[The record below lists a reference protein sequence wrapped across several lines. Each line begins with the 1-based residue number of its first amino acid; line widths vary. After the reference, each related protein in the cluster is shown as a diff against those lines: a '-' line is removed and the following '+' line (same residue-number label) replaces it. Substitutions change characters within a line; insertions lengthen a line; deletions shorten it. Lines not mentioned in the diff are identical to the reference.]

1 MKRIYLASPHIGDEE
16 MKYIQ
21 QAFDTNWVAPLGPNV
36 EGFENELKEYV
47 NVKNATALSS
57 GTSAI
62 HLVLKVLGVKEGDVV
77 FCSSLTFSASVNPVI
92 YEKAIP
98 VFIDSDYKTWNMS
111 PKALQNAFDDA
122 VKNNKLPKAVIVVNL
137 YGQSADYDEILKICN
152 KYNVP
157 VIEDAAESLGA
168 TYKDKQTGTI
178 GEIGIFSFNGNKII
192 TTSGGGM
199 MVSNNEEYTKKALF
213 LATQA
218 REPER
223 HYEHKE
229 IGYNYRMSNICAGI
243 GRGQLKVLDE
253 KISKKKY
260 IYESYK
266 EAFEDIDDIDMTVVS
281 PGVPLDL
288 PFILKIKSK
297 NIEIIGEVE
306 LAYRLSKNPIFIGIT
321 GTNGKTTTTSLVGEI
336 FKKANRDTY
345 IVGNIGNPVID
356 TVGVANEN
364 SVLVTELS
372 SFQLESIAT
381 FKPHVSAILNF
392 TEDHLNRHH
401 TMEAYMEAKARIFE
415 NQDSKDFC
423 VLNYDD
429 EDVRSLS
436 DNVKAKKIFF
446 SRKKSLECG
455 IYLDE
460 DKNII
465 VNINEKITLL
475 NRDELSLPGDHNLE
489 NCMAA
494 AAIAYVSNIDIDT
507 IREVLKTFAG
517 VEHRQEFV
525 RNLNGVMFV
534 NDSKATNPDSSIK
547 AVQSYNRPIVLIA
560 GGMDKQ
566 SSFDEFLD
574 AAKENVYALV
584 LLGETAQKIK
594 ECAQNKGFDN
604 IIVVKDMKEAVNAS
618 YQIAKD
624 GDVVLLS
631 PACASWDMYKSFEVR
646 GIDFKDNVNNLK

>member
-1 MKRIYLASPHIGDEE
+1 MNLKNKKVLLVGLAKTGVSTIKHLNRLGAKVVVNDIKDKDKLKDILDELS
-16 MKYIQ
+16 
-21 QAFDTNWVAPLGPNV
+21 DLNNV
-36 EGFENELKEYV
+36 EYILGYHPENV
-47 NVKNATALSS
+47 D
-57 GTSAI
+57 
-62 HLVLKVLGVKEGDVV
+62 DV
-77 FCSSLTFSASVNPVI
+77 
-92 YEKAIP
+92 
-98 VFIDSDYKTWNMS
+98 
-111 PKALQNAFDDA
+111 
-122 VKNNKLPKAVIVVNL
+122 
-137 YGQSADYDEILKICN
+137 
-152 KYNVP
+152 
-157 VIEDAAESLGA
+157 
-168 TYKDKQTGTI
+168 
-178 GEIGIFSFNGNKII
+178 
-192 TTSGGGM
+192 
-199 MVSNNEEYTKKALF
+199 
-213 LATQA
+213 
-218 REPER
+218 
-223 HYEHKE
+223 
-229 IGYNYRMSNICAGI
+229 
-243 GRGQLKVLDE
+243 
-253 KISKKKY
+253 
-260 IYESYK
+260 
-266 EAFEDIDDIDMTVVS
+266 DITVVS

-288 PFILKIKSK
+288 PFILKLKSK

-306 LAYRLSKNPIFIGIT
+306 LAYRLSQNPIFIGIT

-336 FKKANRDTY
+336 FKKASRDTY

-356 TVGVANEN
+356 TVGIANEN

-372 SFQLESIAT
+372 SFQLESIDK

-401 TMEAYMEAKARIFE
+401 TMKAYIEAKARIFE

-423 VLNYDD
+423 ILNYDD

-436 DNVKAKKIFF
+436 DSVKAKKIFF
-446 SRKKSLECG
+446 SRKKSLEYG

-460 DKNII
+460 KKNII
-465 VNINEKITLL
+465 INIGEKITLL
-475 NRDELSLPGDHNLE
+475 SKDELSLPGDHNLE

-494 AAIAYVSNIDIDT
+494 AAIAYVSNIDIDV
-507 IREVLKTFAG
+507 IRKVLKTFAG

-525 RNLNGVMFV
+525 RNLNGIMFV

-574 AAKENVYALV
+574 IAKENVYALV

-604 IIVVKDMKEAVNAS
+604 ITIVKDMKEAVNAS

-646 GIDFKDNVNNLK
+646 GIDFKDNVNNLR

>member
-1 MKRIYLASPHIGDEE
+1 MNLKNKNILLVGLAKTGISTIKHLNKLGAKVVVNDIKDKDKLKGILDELS
-16 MKYIQ
+16 
-21 QAFDTNWVAPLGPNV
+21 DLNNV
-36 EGFENELKEYV
+36 EYILGYHPENV
-47 NVKNATALSS
+47 
-57 GTSAI
+57 
-62 HLVLKVLGVKEGDVV
+62 
-77 FCSSLTFSASVNPVI
+77 
-92 YEKAIP
+92 
-98 VFIDSDYKTWNMS
+98 
-111 PKALQNAFDDA
+111 
-122 VKNNKLPKAVIVVNL
+122 
-137 YGQSADYDEILKICN
+137 
-152 KYNVP
+152 
-157 VIEDAAESLGA
+157 
-168 TYKDKQTGTI
+168 
-178 GEIGIFSFNGNKII
+178 
-192 TTSGGGM
+192 
-199 MVSNNEEYTKKALF
+199 
-213 LATQA
+213 
-218 REPER
+218 
-223 HYEHKE
+223 
-229 IGYNYRMSNICAGI
+229 
-243 GRGQLKVLDE
+243 
-253 KISKKKY
+253 
-260 IYESYK
+260 
-266 EAFEDIDDIDMTVVS
+266 DDIDMAVVS

-288 PFILKIKSK
+288 PFILKLKSK

-306 LAYRLSKNPIFIGIT
+306 LAYRLSQNPMFIGIT

-336 FKKANRDTY
+336 FKKANIDTY

-356 TVGVANEN
+356 TVDTANEN

-372 SFQLESIAT
+372 SFQLESIDT

-401 TMEAYMEAKARIFE
+401 TMEAYMEAKARIFK
-415 NQDSKDFC
+415 NQDEKDFC

-429 EDVRSLS
+429 KDVKSLS
-436 DNVKAKKIFF
+436 DNVEAKKIFF
-446 SRKKSLECG
+446 SRKKSLDCG

-460 DKNII
+460 DNNII
-465 VNINEKITLL
+465 INIDKKIKLL
-475 NRDELSLPGDHNLE
+475 NKDELSLPGNHNLE

-494 AAIAYVSNIDIDT
+494 AAIAYVSNIDIDV

-525 RNLNGVMFV
+525 RNLNGIMFV

-547 AVQSYNRPIVLIA
+547 AIESYNRPIVLIA

-604 IIVVKDMKEAVNAS
+604 ITVVKDMKEAVNAS
-618 YQIAKD
+618 YQIAKG

-646 GIDFKDNVNNLK
+646 GIDFKDNVHNLK

>member
-1 MKRIYLASPHIGDEE
+1 MNLKNKKVLLVGLAKTGVSTIKHLNRLGAKVVVNDIKDKDKLKDILDELS
-16 MKYIQ
+16 
-21 QAFDTNWVAPLGPNV
+21 DLNNV
-36 EGFENELKEYV
+36 EYILGYHPENV
-47 NVKNATALSS
+47 D
-57 GTSAI
+57 
-62 HLVLKVLGVKEGDVV
+62 DV
-77 FCSSLTFSASVNPVI
+77 
-92 YEKAIP
+92 
-98 VFIDSDYKTWNMS
+98 
-111 PKALQNAFDDA
+111 
-122 VKNNKLPKAVIVVNL
+122 
-137 YGQSADYDEILKICN
+137 
-152 KYNVP
+152 
-157 VIEDAAESLGA
+157 
-168 TYKDKQTGTI
+168 
-178 GEIGIFSFNGNKII
+178 
-192 TTSGGGM
+192 
-199 MVSNNEEYTKKALF
+199 
-213 LATQA
+213 
-218 REPER
+218 
-223 HYEHKE
+223 
-229 IGYNYRMSNICAGI
+229 
-243 GRGQLKVLDE
+243 
-253 KISKKKY
+253 
-260 IYESYK
+260 
-266 EAFEDIDDIDMTVVS
+266 DITVVS

-288 PFILKIKSK
+288 PFILKLKSK

-306 LAYRLSKNPIFIGIT
+306 LAYRLSQNPIFIGIT

-336 FKKANRDTY
+336 FKKASKDTY

-356 TVGVANEN
+356 TVGIANEN

-372 SFQLESIAT
+372 SFQLESIDK

-401 TMEAYMEAKARIFE
+401 TMKAYIEAKARIFE

-423 VLNYDD
+423 ILNYDD

-436 DNVKAKKIFF
+436 DSVKAKKIFF
-446 SRKKSLECG
+446 SRKKSLEYG

-460 DKNII
+460 KKNII
-465 VNINEKITLL
+465 INIDEKITLL
-475 NRDELSLPGDHNLE
+475 NKDELSLPGNHNLE

-494 AAIAYVSNIDIDT
+494 AAIAYVSNIDIDV
-507 IREVLKTFAG
+507 IRKVLKTFAG

-525 RNLNGVMFV
+525 RNLNGIMFV

-574 AAKENVYALV
+574 IAKENVYALV

-604 IIVVKDMKEAVNAS
+604 ITIVKDMKEAVNAS

-646 GIDFKDNVNNLK
+646 GIDFKDNVNNLR

>member
-1 MKRIYLASPHIGDEE
+1 MNLKNKKVLLVGLAKTGVSTIKHLNRLGAKVVVNDIKDKDKLKDILDELS
-16 MKYIQ
+16 
-21 QAFDTNWVAPLGPNV
+21 DLNNV
-36 EGFENELKEYV
+36 EYILGYHPENV
-47 NVKNATALSS
+47 D
-57 GTSAI
+57 
-62 HLVLKVLGVKEGDVV
+62 DV
-77 FCSSLTFSASVNPVI
+77 
-92 YEKAIP
+92 
-98 VFIDSDYKTWNMS
+98 
-111 PKALQNAFDDA
+111 
-122 VKNNKLPKAVIVVNL
+122 
-137 YGQSADYDEILKICN
+137 
-152 KYNVP
+152 
-157 VIEDAAESLGA
+157 
-168 TYKDKQTGTI
+168 
-178 GEIGIFSFNGNKII
+178 
-192 TTSGGGM
+192 
-199 MVSNNEEYTKKALF
+199 
-213 LATQA
+213 
-218 REPER
+218 
-223 HYEHKE
+223 
-229 IGYNYRMSNICAGI
+229 
-243 GRGQLKVLDE
+243 
-253 KISKKKY
+253 
-260 IYESYK
+260 
-266 EAFEDIDDIDMTVVS
+266 DITVVS

-288 PFILKIKSK
+288 PFILKLKSK

-306 LAYRLSKNPIFIGIT
+306 LAYRLSQNPIFIGIT

-356 TVGVANEN
+356 TVGIANEN

-372 SFQLESIAT
+372 SFQLESIDK

-401 TMEAYMEAKARIFE
+401 TMKAYIEAKARIFE

-423 VLNYDD
+423 ILNYDD

-436 DNVKAKKIFF
+436 DSVKAKKIFF
-446 SRKKSLECG
+446 SRKKSLEYG

-460 DKNII
+460 KKNII
-465 VNINEKITLL
+465 INIDEKITLL
-475 NRDELSLPGDHNLE
+475 NKDELSLPGDHNLE

-494 AAIAYVSNIDIDT
+494 AAIAYVSNIDIDV
-507 IREVLKTFAG
+507 IRKVLKTFAG

-525 RNLNGVMFV
+525 RNLNGIMFV

-574 AAKENVYALV
+574 IAKENVYALV

-604 IIVVKDMKEAVNAS
+604 ITIVKDMKEAVNAS

-646 GIDFKDNVNNLK
+646 GIDFKDNVNNLR

>member
-1 MKRIYLASPHIGDEE
+1 MNLKNKNILLVGLAKTGISTIKHLNKLGAKVVVNDIKDKDKLKGILDELS
-16 MKYIQ
+16 
-21 QAFDTNWVAPLGPNV
+21 NLNNV
-36 EGFENELKEYV
+36 EYILGYHPENV
-47 NVKNATALSS
+47 
-57 GTSAI
+57 
-62 HLVLKVLGVKEGDVV
+62 
-77 FCSSLTFSASVNPVI
+77 
-92 YEKAIP
+92 
-98 VFIDSDYKTWNMS
+98 
-111 PKALQNAFDDA
+111 
-122 VKNNKLPKAVIVVNL
+122 
-137 YGQSADYDEILKICN
+137 
-152 KYNVP
+152 
-157 VIEDAAESLGA
+157 
-168 TYKDKQTGTI
+168 
-178 GEIGIFSFNGNKII
+178 
-192 TTSGGGM
+192 
-199 MVSNNEEYTKKALF
+199 
-213 LATQA
+213 
-218 REPER
+218 
-223 HYEHKE
+223 
-229 IGYNYRMSNICAGI
+229 
-243 GRGQLKVLDE
+243 
-253 KISKKKY
+253 
-260 IYESYK
+260 
-266 EAFEDIDDIDMTVVS
+266 DDIDMAVVS

-288 PFILKIKSK
+288 PFILKLKSK

-306 LAYRLSKNPIFIGIT
+306 LAYRLSQNPMFIGIT

-336 FKKANRDTY
+336 FKKANIDTY

-356 TVGVANEN
+356 TVDVANEN

-372 SFQLESIAT
+372 SFQLESIDT

-401 TMEAYMEAKARIFE
+401 TMEAYMEAKARIFK
-415 NQDSKDFC
+415 NQDEKDFC

-429 EDVRSLS
+429 KDVKSLS

-446 SRKKSLECG
+446 SRKKSLDCG

-460 DKNII
+460 DNNII
-465 VNINEKITLL
+465 INIDKKIKLL
-475 NRDELSLPGDHNLE
+475 NKDELSLPGNHNLE

-494 AAIAYVSNIDIDT
+494 AAIAYVSNIDIDV

-525 RNLNGVMFV
+525 RNLNGIMFV

-547 AVQSYNRPIVLIA
+547 AIESYNRPIILIA

-574 AAKENVYALV
+574 VAKENVYALV

-604 IIVVKDMKEAVNAS
+604 ITVVKDMKEAVNAS

-646 GIDFKDNVNNLK
+646 GIDFKDNVHNLK

>member
-1 MKRIYLASPHIGDEE
+1 MNLKNKNILLVGLAKTGISTIKHLNKLGAKVVVNDIKDKDKLKGILDELS
-16 MKYIQ
+16 
-21 QAFDTNWVAPLGPNV
+21 DLNNV
-36 EGFENELKEYV
+36 EYILGYHPENV
-47 NVKNATALSS
+47 
-57 GTSAI
+57 
-62 HLVLKVLGVKEGDVV
+62 
-77 FCSSLTFSASVNPVI
+77 
-92 YEKAIP
+92 
-98 VFIDSDYKTWNMS
+98 
-111 PKALQNAFDDA
+111 
-122 VKNNKLPKAVIVVNL
+122 
-137 YGQSADYDEILKICN
+137 
-152 KYNVP
+152 
-157 VIEDAAESLGA
+157 
-168 TYKDKQTGTI
+168 
-178 GEIGIFSFNGNKII
+178 
-192 TTSGGGM
+192 
-199 MVSNNEEYTKKALF
+199 
-213 LATQA
+213 
-218 REPER
+218 
-223 HYEHKE
+223 
-229 IGYNYRMSNICAGI
+229 
-243 GRGQLKVLDE
+243 
-253 KISKKKY
+253 
-260 IYESYK
+260 
-266 EAFEDIDDIDMTVVS
+266 DDIDMAVVS

-288 PFILKIKSK
+288 PFILKLKSK

-306 LAYRLSKNPIFIGIT
+306 LAYRLSQNPMFIGIT

-336 FKKANRDTY
+336 FKKANIDTY

-356 TVGVANEN
+356 TVDTANEN

-372 SFQLESIAT
+372 SFQLESIDT

-401 TMEAYMEAKARIFE
+401 TMEAYMEAKARIFK
-415 NQDSKDFC
+415 NQDEKDFC

-429 EDVRSLS
+429 KDVKSLS

-446 SRKKSLECG
+446 SRKKSLDCG

-460 DKNII
+460 DNNII
-465 VNINEKITLL
+465 INIDKKIKLL
-475 NRDELSLPGDHNLE
+475 NKDELSLPGNHNLE

-494 AAIAYVSNIDIDT
+494 AAIAYVSNIDIDV

-525 RNLNGVMFV
+525 RNLNGIMFV

-547 AVQSYNRPIVLIA
+547 AIESYNRPIVLIA

-604 IIVVKDMKEAVNAS
+604 ITVVKDMKEAVNAS
-618 YQIAKD
+618 YQIAKG

-646 GIDFKDNVNNLK
+646 GIDFKDNVHNLK

>member
-1 MKRIYLASPHIGDEE
+1 MNLKNKNILLVGLAKTGISTIKHLNKLGAKVVVNDIKDKDKLKGILDELS
-16 MKYIQ
+16 
-21 QAFDTNWVAPLGPNV
+21 DLNNV
-36 EGFENELKEYV
+36 EYILGYHPENV
-47 NVKNATALSS
+47 
-57 GTSAI
+57 
-62 HLVLKVLGVKEGDVV
+62 
-77 FCSSLTFSASVNPVI
+77 
-92 YEKAIP
+92 
-98 VFIDSDYKTWNMS
+98 
-111 PKALQNAFDDA
+111 
-122 VKNNKLPKAVIVVNL
+122 
-137 YGQSADYDEILKICN
+137 
-152 KYNVP
+152 
-157 VIEDAAESLGA
+157 
-168 TYKDKQTGTI
+168 
-178 GEIGIFSFNGNKII
+178 
-192 TTSGGGM
+192 
-199 MVSNNEEYTKKALF
+199 
-213 LATQA
+213 
-218 REPER
+218 
-223 HYEHKE
+223 
-229 IGYNYRMSNICAGI
+229 
-243 GRGQLKVLDE
+243 
-253 KISKKKY
+253 
-260 IYESYK
+260 
-266 EAFEDIDDIDMTVVS
+266 DDIDMAVVS

-288 PFILKIKSK
+288 PFILKLKSK

-306 LAYRLSKNPIFIGIT
+306 LAYRLSQNPMFIGIT

-336 FKKANRDTY
+336 FKKANIDTY

-356 TVGVANEN
+356 TVDTANEN

-372 SFQLESIAT
+372 SFQLESIDT

-401 TMEAYMEAKARIFE
+401 TMEAYMEAKARIFK
-415 NQDSKDFC
+415 NQDEKDFC
-423 VLNYDD
+423 ILNYDNK
-429 EDVRSLS
+429 DVKSLS

-446 SRKKSLECG
+446 SRKKSLDCG

-460 DKNII
+460 DNNII
-465 VNINEKITLL
+465 INIDKKIKLL
-475 NRDELSLPGDHNLE
+475 NKDELSLPGNHNLE

-494 AAIAYVSNIDIDT
+494 AAIAYVSNIDIDV

-525 RNLNGVMFV
+525 RNLNGIMFV

-547 AVQSYNRPIVLIA
+547 AIESYNRPIVLIA

-604 IIVVKDMKEAVNAS
+604 ITVVKDMKEAVNAS
-618 YQIAKD
+618 YQIAKG

-646 GIDFKDNVNNLK
+646 GIDFKDNVHNLK